1 MKPLLIVLMLGRA
14 ADATTS
20 LAAFHY
26 GAIER
31 NPLVISTQPAPFV
44 AQTVLETAGEV
55 WVLRKIAGKHPKW
68 AKTLAVAQIAASF
81 TVASLNARD
90 VPRQRDLARG
100 IRR

>member
-26 GAIER
+26 GATER
-31 NPLVISTQPAPFV
+31 NPLVLSTQPALFTTQM
-44 AQTVLETAGEV
+44 ALETSGEV
-55 WVLRKIAGKHPKW
+55 WALNKLSKTHPRW
-68 AKTLAVAQIAASF
+68 AMALSLAQIGASF
-81 TVASLNARD
+81 TAATLNARD
-90 VPRQRDLARG
+90 IPRQRDLSRG